1 MPSMAKRRRLLIA
14 AAAAIAIV
22 ILVVAWVA
30 QSIWGVGFGQTP
42 PSGASRLQLA
52 TDAPV
57 LSPFIGCPL
66 ALLLPVRVAST
77 ADSLIV
83 VSVGTGEPE
92 SVVWPSG
99 FAAWREAGR
108 ATLIARDGTVV
119 GREGDVLEGLGG
131 GVGTDDLFHVCDVG
145 PRP

>member
-1 MPSMAKRRRLLIA
+1 MARRKRLLIA
-14 AAAAIAIV
+14 AAATAAVV
-22 ILVVAWVA
+22 ILIVAWAA

-42 PSGASRLQLA
+42 PSGATRLQLA

-57 LSPFIGCPL
+57 LSPFGCPL

-83 VSVGTGEPE
+83 VSVETGQPVP
-92 SVVWPSG
+92 VVWPSG

-108 ATLIARDGTVV
+108 GTLIGRDGTVV
-119 GREGDVLEGLGG
+119 GREGDVLEGLSGG
-131 GVGTDDLFHVCDVG
+131 SGTDDLFHVCIVG
-145 PRP
+145 GRP